1 MPNQNE
7 SDQQEYT
14 EMSIA
19 TGVDGLVSRG
29 DENYNKVQESFSER
43 GRYKTA
49 GYMAHGYELE
59 PVTDAAILQRN
70 DMEKDGKCLIVLSD
84 GRLFVGDFCYG

>member
-1 MPNQNE
+1 MENQNE
-7 SDQQEYT
+7 SDQQEHALI
-14 EMSIA
+14 SI
-19 TGVDGLVSRG
+19 TSGVDGLVSRS
-29 DENYNKVQESFSER
+29 DDNYKRVQDLFSKR
-43 GRYKTA
+43 GKWKTA

-59 PVTDAAILQRN
+59 PVTDAAILQRQ